1 MEWKW
6 VVARFLPPEVTFRE
20 VLRFVF
26 LLPFEVFRGIISF
39 ISLKQLTYQFSDF
52 REVKV

>member
-1 MEWKW
+1 ME
-6 VVARFLPPEVTFRE
+6 VGRSLPGFLPPEVTFRE
-20 VLRFVF
+20 VLRF

-39 ISLKQLTYQFSDF
+39 ISSKQSTYQISDF